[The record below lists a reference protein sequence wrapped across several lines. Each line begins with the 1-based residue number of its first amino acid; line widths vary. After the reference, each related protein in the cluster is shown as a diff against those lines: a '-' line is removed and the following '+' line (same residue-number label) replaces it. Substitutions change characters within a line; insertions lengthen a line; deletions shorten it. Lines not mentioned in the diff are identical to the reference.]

1 MVPGFVFLRLR
12 AHRLLLGAA
21 LLSMVLTT
29 CAVTALAAFS
39 NAVGDAGLRRAL
51 QDQSVARTL
60 VEVQSDVAGQ
70 DTGRLDSRVRKTL
83 AGAYDGLPVRVSS
96 STRSGPY
103 GLPMTLRPPGAP
115 RTGDPDLT
123 LLATL
128 DRSRVTLT
136 EGAFPGAPA
145 DGKGPV
151 PVALPRTAATA
162 LKLRPGDLVS
172 LADRLHGGTLRVRV
186 TGLYRPVD
194 REALYW
200 RLDPLG
206 GRGVRTLAFT
216 TYGPMLVD
224 PRAFGSGAVAAAE
237 MGWQA
242 RADFSTM
249 TTARIDRV
257 SLDVRRTVRLLQGDS
272 SAGTATASSELPQL
286 LTELRRTLLVS
297 RSTLLISALQL
308 MLLAALSLFL
318 VAGLLAEER
327 SGETAQLRARGG
339 SRARIAGLGAAEAL
353 LLAVPAAVLAPL
365 LAGPLVRVL
374 AGQGALAR
382 AGVRLE
388 PSAAT
393 AWSVAALTALAC
405 ALAVVA
411 PALRRS
417 RTYAGEQAAR
427 GRRRALPGAAQAG
440 MDLGLAVVAGLSYWQ
455 LSRRGAGTG
464 ALSAD
469 TVGTLG
475 LDPILVVAPAL
486 CLLAGAVLALRLLPP
501 AARLGE
507 RRAARTRGLQAA
519 LTGWQLSRRP
529 GRGAGP
535 ALLLVF
541 AVSISL
547 FAIGENA
554 SWSRS
559 QRDQA
564 DFAVGTDIRVTG
576 TTTPPFGQGGVYDGI
591 PGIAAVTP
599 AARAGVAL
607 PEDREA
613 TVLALDSEAMARVMR
628 LRGDLS
634 DRSAAGL
641 ARPLRTGV
649 GPEAREAGFV
659 LPAGAARLRVTAR
672 LEALGPGG
680 RTVRGTVTD
689 RLYATVVDRYGV
701 PYTFVLGEMSAD
713 GEQHVLEA
721 DFAAAAGRAR
731 GAAPAGPLR
740 VTALKA
746 EYLLP
751 TRTEHHRLTLAA
763 LRTVAADGGV
773 RDVPVPTGAGSPWS
787 ARAQIDNPDFPAEPE
802 HGFRIS
808 RTTGTP
814 RSDARTPL
822 TLRYDTG
829 QEPTETW
836 PFTFGSKTASV
847 SLWAGAP
854 PAKVL
859 PAVATDA
866 FLRAVDARVGRTVP
880 VDLAGT
886 RFTVRITA
894 AVRALPA
901 TAPDSSRT
909 DGGAL
914 LIDLASANRTLA
926 YNDLPSLQP
935 AEWWLGTEPGAAR
948 RVATSL
954 RARGD
959 VTSVLVR
966 DERRAELER
975 DPLGAGPLSALP
987 AAVVV
992 AAVLAAVGF
1001 AVAAA
1006 GAVRERSA
1014 EFAMLRAMGASRRS
1028 LARVIATEQALLVV
1042 VAVVVGALLG
1052 GVLTH
1057 LIVPLIVLTTGAG
1070 SPVPAVRVE
1079 LPAGPLVRLLAAVAV
1094 LPLLAV
1100 AVTVLRTADPARALR
1115 RQGGD

>member
-51 QDQSVARTL
+51 QDQSAARTL
-60 VEVQSDVAGQ
+60 VDVQADVAGE

-103 GLPMTLRPPGAP
+103 GLPMALRPPGAP

-136 EGAFPGAPA
+136 EGAFPGAPSA
-145 DGKGPV
+145 GRGPV
-151 PVALPRTAATA
+151 PVALPQTAATA

-194 REALYW
+194 RDALYW

-224 PRAFGSGAVAAAE
+224 PRAFGSGTVAAAE

-272 SAGTATASSELPQL
+272 SAGTATAGSELPQL

-388 PSAAT
+388 PSSAT

-440 MDLGLAVVAGLSYWQ
+440 MDLGLAVVAGLSFWQ

-507 RRAARTRGLQAA
+507 RRAARSRGLQAA

-541 AVSISL
+541 AVSISM

-599 AARAGVAL
+599 AARAGVPL

-613 TVLALDSEAMARVMR
+613 TVLALDSTVAARVMR

-641 ARPLRTGV
+641 ARPLRADV
-649 GPEAREAGFV
+649 DPEAREAGFV
-659 LPAGAARLRVTAR
+659 LPADAARLRVTAR
-672 LEALGPGG
+672 LEALGPGD
-680 RTVRGTVTD
+680 RAVRGTVTD

-701 PYTFVLGEMSAD
+701 PYTFVLGEISAD

-773 RDVPVPTGAGSPWS
+773 RDVPVPTGAGSRWS
-787 ARAQIDNPDFPAEPE
+787 ARAQIDNPDFPDEPE
-802 HGFRIS
+802 HGFRTS
-808 RTTGTP
+808 RTGTP

-836 PFTFGSKTASV
+836 PFTYGSKTASV
-847 SLWAGAP
+847 SLRAGP
-854 PAKVL
+854 PPPKVVS
-859 PAVATDA
+859 AVASDA
-866 FLRAVDARVGRTVP
+866 FLRAVGARVGRVVP

-901 TAPDSSRT
+901 TAADSPRT
-909 DGGAL
+909 DGGTL
-914 LIDLASANRTLA
+914 LIDLATVNRTLA
-926 YNDLPSLQP
+926 YKDLPGLQP
-935 AEWWLGTEPGAAR
+935 AEWWLATEPGATH

-1028 LARVIATEQALLVV
+1028 LARVIATEQGLLVV